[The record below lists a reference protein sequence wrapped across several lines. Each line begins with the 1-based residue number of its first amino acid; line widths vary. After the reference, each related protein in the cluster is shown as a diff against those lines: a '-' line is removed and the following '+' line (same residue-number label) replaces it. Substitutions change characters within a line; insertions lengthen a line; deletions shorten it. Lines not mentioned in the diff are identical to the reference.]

1 MRLPLLAALL
11 ASPLSA
17 GPTDCFD
24 LIATNRDQ
32 AVSARQDF
40 WLHANGRWNQ
50 AHPVPADRAVYNS
63 FAWQD
68 DLIKQDLLAINAE
81 LLAKPDATGDQRR
94 LADFWRSALGFESG
108 PAELPARLRAVLGRL
123 DQATTPQ
130 ALLDAAAELYAEGT
144 GTFLG
149 VFASQDKKDET
160 RVALHLWQT
169 GLSLPERAF
178 YFSEE
183 PATKRVREAFPAHVA
198 RMLGFLGYE
207 AGRARQAGAAVLAF
221 ETKLAEAS
229 LPMVRLRDPDA
240 HYHPMTWAEIDALTP
255 GLRWEAVTRRA
266 GAPAV
271 TRVIVG
277 QPDFLKALARIL
289 AATPA
294 QDVRDYL
301 RFQAISGYA
310 SVLNAATAAAAFE
323 FEGVVMT
330 GAKQPRSLPERALK
344 MQDGALGDLLG
355 KEYVARRFTPAQR
368 ERFHLVCENVR
379 AAFAARI
386 RKLGWMDA
394 ETQAWALRKL
404 AAIKLRVGYPD
415 KFRGYEGVEIRADGL
430 AQNLANVSR
439 WSRARAFARVGGAP
453 EREEWGMRPY
463 TVNAYYSPLNNEIV
477 MPAAILAVPTYGGDS
492 LDDAVLYGFI
502 ACTIGHELTHGFD
515 DSGRRFGPTG
525 RLEQGWSP
533 PTEKGFRERCDRI
546 VAQFDREE
554 PLPGIR
560 VNGKLT
566 LGENIADLGG
576 VEIALDAFRTT
587 EAFRSGRLVAGQ
599 TPLQRFFLA
608 HAFAFAGNIRPET
621 LRNRLLSDT
630 HSPMPQR
637 INVVLRNVDAFHEA
651 FGTKPGD
658 GMWLDPAERVKIW

>member
-1 MRLPLLAALL
+1 MRSPLLALLL
-11 ASPLSA
+11 ASSLPGA
-17 GPTDCFD
+17 D
-24 LIATNRDQ
+24 LIEANRDP

-40 WLHANGRWNQ
+40 WTHANGAWLRRFPL
-50 AHPVPADRAVYNS
+50 APDRAVYNS

-68 DLIKQDLLAINAE
+68 DLIKKDLLVINGE
-81 LLAKPDATGDQRR
+81 LLAKPDATADQRR

-108 PAELPARLRAVLGRL
+108 PAELPAGLRAVLARL
-123 DQATTPQ
+123 DEARTPQ
-130 ALLDAAAELYAEGT
+130 ALLEAAADLYAEGT

-149 VFASQDKKDET
+149 VFAGQDKKDET
-160 RVALHLWQT
+160 KVALQLWQT

-178 YFSEE
+178 YFSDE
-183 PATKRVREAFPAHVA
+183 PATKRVRDAFPAHVA
-198 RMLGFLGYE
+198 RMLGFLGQD
-207 AGRARQAGAAVLAF
+207 AARARQAGAAVLAF
-221 ETKLAEAS
+221 ETRLAEVS
-229 LPMVRLRDPDA
+229 LPMVQLRNPDA
-240 HYHPMTWAEIDALTP
+240 HYHPMSWAEIDALTP

-289 AATPA
+289 AETPPEV
-294 QDVRDYL
+294 VRDYF
-301 RFQAISGYA
+301 RFKAISGYA

-323 FEGVVMT
+323 FEGVVLT
-330 GAKQPRSLPERALK
+330 GAKQQRSLEERALK
-344 MQDGALGDLLG
+344 IQDGALGDLLG

-368 ERFHLVCENVR
+368 ERFRLVCENVR
-379 AAFAARI
+379 TAFAARI
-386 RKLGWMDA
+386 RKLEWMDA

-415 KFRGYEGVEIRADGL
+415 KFRGYEGVEIRPDGL
-430 AQNLANVSR
+430 AQNLLNVSR
-439 WSRARAFARVGGAP
+439 WSRARTFARVGGAP

-477 MPAAILAVPTYGGDS
+477 MPAAILGVPTYDGDA

-525 RLEQGWSP
+525 RLEQGWSA
-533 PTEKGFRERCDRI
+533 PTERAFRERCDRI
-546 VAQFDREE
+546 VAQYDREE
-554 PLPGIR
+554 PLPGLR

-566 LGENIADLGG
+566 LGENIADIGG
-576 VEIALDAFRTT
+576 VAIALDAFRET
-587 EAFRSGRLVAGQ
+587 EAFRSGRLIAGQ

-637 INVVLRNVDAFHEA
+637 INVVLRNIDEFHEA

-658 GMWLDPAERVKIW
+658 PMWLDPAQRVKIW

>member
-1 MRLPLLAALL
+1 MRSPLLALLL
-11 ASPLSA
+11 ASSLPGA
-17 GPTDCFD
+17 D
-24 LIATNRDQ
+24 LIEANRDP

-40 WLHANGRWNQ
+40 WTHANGAWLRRFPL
-50 AHPVPADRAVYNS
+50 APDRAVYNS

-68 DLIKQDLLAINAE
+68 DLIKKDLLVINGE
-81 LLAKPDATGDQRR
+81 LLAKPDATADQRR

-108 PAELPARLRAVLGRL
+108 PAELPAGLRAVLAKL
-123 DQATTPQ
+123 DEARTPQ
-130 ALLDAAAELYAEGT
+130 ALLEAAADLYAEGT

-149 VFASQDKKDET
+149 VFAGQDKKDET
-160 RVALHLWQT
+160 KVALQLWQT

-178 YFSEE
+178 YFSDE
-183 PATKRVREAFPAHVA
+183 PATKRVRDAFPAHVA
-198 RMLGFLGYE
+198 RMLGFLGQD
-207 AGRARQAGAAVLAF
+207 AARARQAGAAVLAF
-221 ETKLAEAS
+221 ETRLAEVS
-229 LPMVRLRDPDA
+229 LPMVQLRNPDA
-240 HYHPMTWAEIDALTP
+240 HYHPMSWAEIDALTP

-289 AATPA
+289 AETPPEV
-294 QDVRDYL
+294 VRDYF
-301 RFQAISGYA
+301 RFKAISGYA

-323 FEGVVMT
+323 FEGVVLT
-330 GAKQPRSLPERALK
+330 GAKQQRSLEERALK
-344 MQDGALGDLLG
+344 IQDGALGDLLG

-368 ERFHLVCENVR
+368 ERFRLVCENVR
-379 AAFAARI
+379 TAFAARI
-386 RKLGWMDA
+386 RKLEWMDA

-415 KFRGYEGVEIRADGL
+415 KFRGYEGVEIRPDGL
-430 AQNLANVSR
+430 AQNLLNVSR
-439 WSRARAFARVGGAP
+439 WSRARTFARVGGAP

-477 MPAAILAVPTYGGDS
+477 MPAAILGVPTYDGDA

-525 RLEQGWSP
+525 RLEQGWSA
-533 PTEKGFRERCDRI
+533 PTERAFRERCDRI
-546 VAQFDREE
+546 VAQYDREE
-554 PLPGIR
+554 PLPGLR

-566 LGENIADLGG
+566 LGENIADIGG
-576 VEIALDAFRTT
+576 VAIALDAFRET
-587 EAFRSGRLVAGQ
+587 EAFRSGRLIAGQ

-637 INVVLRNVDAFHEA
+637 INVVLRNIDEFHEA

-658 GMWLDPAERVKIW
+658 PMWLDPAQRVKIW

>member
-1 MRLPLLAALL
+1 MRSPLLALLL
-11 ASPLSA
+11 ASSLPGA
-17 GPTDCFD
+17 D
-24 LIATNRDQ
+24 LIEANRDP

-40 WLHANGRWNQ
+40 WTHANGAWLRRFPL
-50 AHPVPADRAVYNS
+50 APDRAVYNS

-68 DLIKQDLLAINAE
+68 DLIKKDLLVINGE
-81 LLAKPDATGDQRR
+81 LLAKPDATADQRR

-108 PAELPARLRAVLGRL
+108 PAELPAGLRAVLAKL
-123 DQATTPQ
+123 DEARTPQ
-130 ALLDAAAELYAEGT
+130 ALLEAAADLYAEGT

-149 VFASQDKKDET
+149 VFAGQDKKDET
-160 RVALHLWQT
+160 KVALQLWQT

-178 YFSEE
+178 YFSDE
-183 PATKRVREAFPAHVA
+183 PATKRVRDAFPAHVA
-198 RMLGFLGYE
+198 RMLGFLGQD
-207 AGRARQAGAAVLAF
+207 AARARQAGAAVLAF
-221 ETKLAEAS
+221 ETRLAEVS
-229 LPMVRLRDPDA
+229 LPMVQLRNPDA
-240 HYHPMTWAEIDALTP
+240 HYHPMSWAEIDALTP

-289 AATPA
+289 AETPA
-294 QDVRDYL
+294 EVVRDYF
-301 RFQAISGYA
+301 RFKAISGYA

-323 FEGVVMT
+323 FEGVVLT
-330 GAKQPRSLPERALK
+330 GAKQQRSLEERALK
-344 MQDGALGDLLG
+344 IQDGALGDLLG

-368 ERFHLVCENVR
+368 ERFRLVCENVR
-379 AAFAARI
+379 TAFAARI
-386 RKLGWMDA
+386 RKLEWMDA

-415 KFRGYEGVEIRADGL
+415 KFRGYEGVEIRPDGL
-430 AQNLANVSR
+430 AQNLLNVSR
-439 WSRARAFARVGGAP
+439 WSRARTFARVGGAP

-477 MPAAILAVPTYGGDS
+477 MPAAILGVPTYDGDA

-525 RLEQGWSP
+525 RLEQGWSA
-533 PTEKGFRERCDRI
+533 PTERAFRERCDRI
-546 VAQFDREE
+546 VAQYDREE
-554 PLPGIR
+554 PLPGLR

-566 LGENIADLGG
+566 LGENIADIGG
-576 VEIALDAFRTT
+576 VAIALDAFRET
-587 EAFRSGRLVAGQ
+587 EAFRSGRLIAGQ

-637 INVVLRNVDAFHEA
+637 INVVLRNIDEFHEA

-658 GMWLDPAERVKIW
+658 PMWLDPAQRVKIW

>member
-1 MRLPLLAALL
+1 MRSPLLALLL
-11 ASPLSA
+11 ASSLPGA
-17 GPTDCFD
+17 D
-24 LIATNRDQ
+24 LIEANRDP

-40 WLHANGRWNQ
+40 WTHANGAWLRRFPL
-50 AHPVPADRAVYNS
+50 APDRAVYNS

-68 DLIKQDLLAINAE
+68 DLIKKDLLVINGE
-81 LLAKPDATGDQRR
+81 LLAKPDATADQRR

-108 PAELPARLRAVLGRL
+108 PAELPVGLRAVLARL
-123 DQATTPQ
+123 DEARTPQ
-130 ALLDAAAELYAEGT
+130 ALLEAAADLYAEGT

-149 VFASQDKKDET
+149 VFAGQDKKDET
-160 RVALHLWQT
+160 KVALQLWQT

-178 YFSEE
+178 YFSDE
-183 PATKRVREAFPAHVA
+183 PATKRVRDAFPAHVA
-198 RMLGFLGYE
+198 RMLGFLGQD
-207 AGRARQAGAAVLAF
+207 AARARQAGAAVLAF
-221 ETKLAEAS
+221 ETRLAEVS
-229 LPMVRLRDPDA
+229 LPMVQLRNPDA
-240 HYHPMTWAEIDALTP
+240 HYHPMSWAEIDALTP

-289 AATPA
+289 AETPPEV
-294 QDVRDYL
+294 VRDYF
-301 RFQAISGYA
+301 RFKAISGYA

-323 FEGVVMT
+323 FEGVVLT
-330 GAKQPRSLPERALK
+330 GAKQQRSLEERALK
-344 MQDGALGDLLG
+344 IQDGALGDLLG

-368 ERFHLVCENVR
+368 ERFRLVCENVR
-379 AAFAARI
+379 TAFAARI
-386 RKLGWMDA
+386 RKLEWMDA

-415 KFRGYEGVEIRADGL
+415 KFRGYEGVEIRPDGL
-430 AQNLANVSR
+430 AQNLLNVSR
-439 WSRARAFARVGGAP
+439 WSRARTFARVGGAP

-477 MPAAILAVPTYGGDS
+477 MPAAILGVPTYDGDA

-525 RLEQGWSP
+525 RLEQGWSA
-533 PTEKGFRERCDRI
+533 PTERAFRERCDRI
-546 VAQFDREE
+546 VAQYDREE
-554 PLPGIR
+554 PLPGLR

-566 LGENIADLGG
+566 LGENIADIGG
-576 VEIALDAFRTT
+576 VAIALDAFRET
-587 EAFRSGRLVAGQ
+587 EAFRSGRLIAGQ

-637 INVVLRNVDAFHEA
+637 INVVLRNIDEFHEA

-658 GMWLDPAERVKIW
+658 PMWLDPAQRVKIW

>member
-1 MRLPLLAALL
+1 MLRTPCLALFLAA
-11 ASPLSA
+11 PLFSA
-17 GPTDCFD
+17 D
-24 LIATNRDQ
+24 LIETNRNR
-32 AVSARQDF
+32 AVAPTADF
-40 WLHANGRWNQ
+40 WLHANGEWNL

-68 DLIKQDLLAINAE
+68 DLVKKDLLAINAE
-81 LLAKPDATGDQRR
+81 ILAQRAPSLDQQR
-94 LADFWRSALGFESG
+94 LGDFWRSALSFEKG
-108 PAELPARLRAVLGRL
+108 TGELPVGVRGVLARL
-123 DQATTPQ
+123 DQAQTPQ
-130 ALLDAAAELYAEGT
+130 ALLEAAADLYAEGT
-144 GTFLG
+144 GTYLG

-160 RVALHLWQT
+160 KVALYLWQA

-178 YFSEE
+178 YFSDE
-183 PATKRVREAFPAHVA
+183 PATKKVREAFPAHVA
-198 RMLGFLGYE
+198 KMLQYLGYTE
-207 AGRARQAGAAVLAF
+207 SRAQLAGRAVLAF
-221 ETKLAEAS
+221 ETKLAEVS
-229 LPMVRLRDPDA
+229 LPMVKLRNPDA
-240 HYHPMTWAEIDALTP
+240 HYHPMNWAEVDALTP
-255 GLRWEAVTRRA
+255 GLHWEAVTRRA

-277 QPDFLKALARIL
+277 QPDFLTALARIL
-289 AATPA
+289 ATTPA
-294 QDVRDYL
+294 SEVQDYL
-301 RFQAISGYA
+301 RFQVIAGYA
-310 SVLNAATAAAAFE
+310 SVLSGSMAKAAFE
-323 FEGVVMT
+323 FDGVVLT
-330 GAKQPRSLPERALK
+330 GAKQQRSLEERALK
-344 MQDGALGDLLG
+344 LQDGALGDLLG
-355 KEYVARRFTPAQR
+355 REYVGRRFSPAQR
-368 ERFHLVCENVR
+368 ERFRLVCENVR
-379 AAFAARI
+379 TAFAARI
-386 RKLGWMDA
+386 RKLEWMDA

-430 AQNLANVSR
+430 AQNLVNVSK
-439 WSRARAFARVGGAP
+439 WSRARTFARVGGAP

-463 TVNAYYSPLNNEIV
+463 TVNAYYSPMNNEIV
-477 MPAAILAVPTYGGDS
+477 MPAAILAVPTYDGEL

-533 PTEKGFRERCDRI
+533 PTEQAFRERCDRV
-546 VAQFDREE
+546 VAQYDKEE

-560 VNGKLT
+560 VNGRLT
-566 LGENIADLGG
+566 LGENIADIGG

-587 EAFRSGRLVAGQ
+587 EAFRSGRLIAGQ

-608 HAFAFAGNIRPET
+608 HAFAFAGNIRDET

-637 INVVLRNVDAFHEA
+637 INVVLRNIDSFHET

-658 GMWLDPAERVKIW
+658 AMWMAPAERVKIW

>member
-1 MRLPLLAALL
+1 MRSPLLALLL
-11 ASPLSA
+11 ASSLPGA
-17 GPTDCFD
+17 D
-24 LIATNRDQ
+24 LIEANRDP

-40 WLHANGRWNQ
+40 WTHANGAWLRRFPL
-50 AHPVPADRAVYNS
+50 APDRAVYNS

-68 DLIKQDLLAINAE
+68 DLIKKDLLVINGE
-81 LLAKPDATGDQRR
+81 LLAKPDATADQRR

-108 PAELPARLRAVLGRL
+108 PAELPAGLRAVLARL
-123 DQATTPQ
+123 DEARTPQ
-130 ALLDAAAELYAEGT
+130 ALLEAAADLYAEGT

-149 VFASQDKKDET
+149 VFAGQDKKDET
-160 RVALHLWQT
+160 KVALQLWQT

-178 YFSEE
+178 YFSDE
-183 PATKRVREAFPAHVA
+183 PATKRVRDAFPAHVA
-198 RMLGFLGYE
+198 RMLGFLGQD
-207 AGRARQAGAAVLAF
+207 AARARQAGAAVLAF
-221 ETKLAEAS
+221 ETRLAEVS
-229 LPMVRLRDPDA
+229 LPMVQLRNPDA
-240 HYHPMTWAEIDALTP
+240 PYHPMSWAEIDALTP

-289 AATPA
+289 AETPPEV
-294 QDVRDYL
+294 VRDYF
-301 RFQAISGYA
+301 RFKAISGYA

-323 FEGVVMT
+323 FEGVVLT
-330 GAKQPRSLPERALK
+330 GAKQQRSLEERALK
-344 MQDGALGDLLG
+344 IQDGALGDLLG

-368 ERFHLVCENVR
+368 ERFRLVCENVR
-379 AAFAARI
+379 TAFAARI
-386 RKLGWMDA
+386 RKLEWMDA

-415 KFRGYEGVEIRADGL
+415 KFRGYEGVEIRPDGL
-430 AQNLANVSR
+430 AQNLLNVSR
-439 WSRARAFARVGGAP
+439 WSRARTFARVGGAP

-477 MPAAILAVPTYGGDS
+477 MPAAILGVPTYDGDA

-525 RLEQGWSP
+525 RLEQGWSA
-533 PTEKGFRERCDRI
+533 PTERAFRERCDRI
-546 VAQFDREE
+546 VAQYDREE
-554 PLPGIR
+554 PLPGLR

-566 LGENIADLGG
+566 LGENIADIGG
-576 VEIALDAFRTT
+576 VAIALDAFRET
-587 EAFRSGRLVAGQ
+587 EAFRSGRLIAGQ

-637 INVVLRNVDAFHEA
+637 INVVLRNIDEFHEA

-658 GMWLDPAERVKIW
+658 PMWLDPAQRVKIW

>member
-1 MRLPLLAALL
+1 MLRTPCLALMLATAL
-11 ASPLSA
+11 AQA
-17 GPTDCFD
+17 D
-24 LIATNRDQ
+24 LVESNRDTSI
-32 AVSARQDF
+32 APTKDF

-50 AHPVPADRAVYNS
+50 ANPIPADRSVYNS

-68 DLIKQDLLAINAE
+68 DLIKKDLLAINAD
-81 LLAKPDATGDQRR
+81 LLVKKDANGDQRR
-94 LADFWRSALGFESG
+94 LADFWRSALGFEHG
-108 PAELPARLRAVLGRL
+108 PTELPAGLRGVLAKL
-123 DQATTPQ
+123 DEAKTPQ
-130 ALLDAAAELYAEGT
+130 ALLDASAALYAEGT
-144 GTFLG
+144 GSFLG

-160 RVALHLWQT
+160 KVALYLWQA

-178 YFSEE
+178 YFSDE
-183 PATKRVREAFPAHVA
+183 PATKRVRDAFPAHVA
-198 RMLGFLGYE
+198 KMLGFLGYD
-207 AGRARQAGAAVLAF
+207 AARAQQAGANVLAF
-221 ETKLAEAS
+221 EVKLAEVS
-229 LPMVRLRDPDA
+229 LPMVKLRNPDA
-240 HYHPMTWAEIDALTP
+240 HYHPMPWAEVDALTP
-255 GLRWEAVTRRA
+255 GLRWEAATRRA

-289 AATPA
+289 AETPA
-294 QDVRDYL
+294 EDIRDYL

-310 SVLNAATAAAAFE
+310 SILNATTAKAAFE
-323 FEGVVMT
+323 FEGVVLT
-330 GAKQPRSLPERALK
+330 GAKQQRSLEERALK
-344 MQDGALGDLLG
+344 MQDGALGDLMG
-355 KEYVARRFTPAQR
+355 KEYVARRFSPAQR
-368 ERFHLVCENVR
+368 ERFRLVCENVR
-379 AAFAARI
+379 TAFAARI
-386 RKLGWMDA
+386 RKLEWMDA
-394 ETQAWALRKL
+394 DTQAWALRKL

-430 AQNLANVSR
+430 AQNLVNVSK
-439 WSRARAFARVGGAP
+439 WSRARTFARVGGSP

-477 MPAAILAVPTYGGDS
+477 MPAAILAVPTYDGEL

-533 PTEKGFRERCDRI
+533 PTEKAFRDRCDLI
-546 VAQFDREE
+546 VAQYDKEE

-566 LGENIADLGG
+566 LGENIADIGG

-587 EAFRSGRLVAGQ
+587 EAYRSGRLIAGQ

-608 HAFAFAGNIRPET
+608 HAFAFAGNIRAET

-637 INVVLRNVDAFHEA
+637 INVVLRNVDTFHEV

-658 GMWLDPAERVKIW
+658 GMWLDPKDRVKIW

>member
-1 MRLPLLAALL
+1 MRSPLLALLL
-11 ASPLSA
+11 ASSLPGA
-17 GPTDCFD
+17 D
-24 LIATNRDQ
+24 LIEANRDP

-40 WLHANGRWNQ
+40 WTHANGAWLRRFPL
-50 AHPVPADRAVYNS
+50 APDRAVYNS

-68 DLIKQDLLAINAE
+68 DLIKKDLLAINAD
-81 LLAKPDATGDQRR
+81 LLAKPDADGDQRR
-94 LADFWRSALGFESG
+94 LADFWRSALGFEAG
-108 PAELPARLRAVLGRL
+108 PAELPAGLRGVLAKL
-123 DQATTPQ
+123 DEARTPQ
-130 ALLDAAAELYAEGT
+130 ALLEASADLYAEGT
-144 GTFLG
+144 GTILG
-149 VFASQDKKDET
+149 VFAGQDKKDET
-160 RVALHLWQT
+160 KVALHLWQT

-178 YFSEE
+178 YFSDE
-183 PATKRVREAFPAHVA
+183 PATKRVRDAFPAHVA
-198 RMLGFLGYE
+198 KMLGFLGYE
-207 AGRARQAGAAVLAF
+207 AERARRAGAAVLAF
-221 ETKLAEAS
+221 ETKLAEVS
-229 LPMVRLRDPDA
+229 LPLVQLRNPDA
-240 HYHPMTWAEIDALTP
+240 HYHPMSWAEIDALTP

-289 AATPA
+289 AETPA
-294 QDVRDYL
+294 EDVRDYF
-301 RFQAISGYA
+301 RFQAISGHA

-323 FEGVVMT
+323 FEGVVLT
-330 GAKQPRSLPERALK
+330 GAKQQRSLPERALR

-368 ERFHLVCENVR
+368 ERFRLVCENVR
-379 AAFAARI
+379 TAFAARL
-386 RKLGWMDA
+386 RKLEWMDA

-404 AAIKLRVGYPD
+404 TAIKLRVGYPD
-415 KFRGYEGVEIRADGL
+415 KFRGYEGVEIRADRL
-430 AQNLANVSR
+430 AQNLVNVSQ
-439 WSRARAFARVGGAP
+439 WSRARTFARVGGAP

-463 TVNAYYSPLNNEIV
+463 TVNAYYSPMNNEIV
-477 MPAAILAVPTYGGDS
+477 MPAAILGVPTYDGEA

-533 PTEKGFRERCDRI
+533 PTEKAFRERCDRI
-546 VAQFDREE
+546 VAQYDREE

-566 LGENIADLGG
+566 LGENIADIGG
-576 VEIALDAFRTT
+576 VAIALDAFRET
-587 EAFRSGRLVAGQ
+587 EAFRSGRLIAGQ

-637 INVVLRNVDAFHEA
+637 INVVLRNIDAFHEA

-658 GMWLDPAERVKIW
+658 GMWLAPAERVKIW

>member
-1 MRLPLLAALL
+1 MRSPLLALLL
-11 ASPLSA
+11 ASSLPGA
-17 GPTDCFD
+17 D
-24 LIATNRDQ
+24 LIEANRDP

-40 WLHANGRWNQ
+40 WTHANGAWLRRFPL
-50 AHPVPADRAVYNS
+50 APDRAVYNS

-68 DLIKQDLLAINAE
+68 DLIKKDLLVINGE
-81 LLAKPDATGDQRR
+81 LLAKPDATADQRR

-108 PAELPARLRAVLGRL
+108 PAELPAGLRAVLARL
-123 DQATTPQ
+123 DEARTPQ
-130 ALLDAAAELYAEGT
+130 ALLEAAADLYAEGT

-149 VFASQDKKDET
+149 VFAGQDKKDET
-160 RVALHLWQT
+160 KVALQLWQT

-178 YFSEE
+178 YFSDE
-183 PATKRVREAFPAHVA
+183 PATKRVRDAFPAHVA
-198 RMLGFLGYE
+198 RMLGFLGQD
-207 AGRARQAGAAVLAF
+207 AARARQAGAAVLAF
-221 ETKLAEAS
+221 ETRLAEVS
-229 LPMVRLRDPDA
+229 LPMVQLRNPDA
-240 HYHPMTWAEIDALTP
+240 HYHPMSWAEIDALTP

-277 QPDFLKALARIL
+277 QPDFLQALARIL
-289 AATPA
+289 AETPPEV
-294 QDVRDYL
+294 VRDYF
-301 RFQAISGYA
+301 RFKAISGYA

-323 FEGVVMT
+323 FEGVVLT
-330 GAKQPRSLPERALK
+330 GAKQQRSLEERALK
-344 MQDGALGDLLG
+344 IQDGALGDLLG

-368 ERFHLVCENVR
+368 ERFRLVCENVR
-379 AAFAARI
+379 TAFAARI
-386 RKLGWMDA
+386 RKLEWMDA

-415 KFRGYEGVEIRADGL
+415 KFRGYEGVEIRPDGL
-430 AQNLANVSR
+430 AQNLLNVSR
-439 WSRARAFARVGGAP
+439 WSRARTFARVGGAP

-477 MPAAILAVPTYGGDS
+477 MPAAILGVPTYDGDA

-525 RLEQGWSP
+525 RLEQGWSA
-533 PTEKGFRERCDRI
+533 PTERAFRERCDRI
-546 VAQFDREE
+546 VAQYDREE
-554 PLPGIR
+554 PLPGLR

-566 LGENIADLGG
+566 LGENIADIGG
-576 VEIALDAFRTT
+576 VAIALDAFRET
-587 EAFRSGRLVAGQ
+587 EAFRSGRLIAGQ

-637 INVVLRNVDAFHEA
+637 INVVLRNIDEFHEA

-658 GMWLDPAERVKIW
+658 PMWLDPAQRVKIW

>member
-1 MRLPLLAALL
+1 MRSPLLALLL
-11 ASPLSA
+11 ASSLPGA
-17 GPTDCFD
+17 D
-24 LIATNRDQ
+24 LIEANRDP

-40 WLHANGRWNQ
+40 WTHANGAWLRRFPL
-50 AHPVPADRAVYNS
+50 APDRAVYNS

-68 DLIKQDLLAINAE
+68 DLIKKELLAINAE
-81 LLAKPDATGDQRR
+81 LLAKPDADGDQRR
-94 LADFWRSALGFESG
+94 LADFWRSALGFEAG
-108 PAELPARLRAVLGRL
+108 PAELPAGLRGVLAKL
-123 DQATTPQ
+123 DEARTPQ
-130 ALLDAAAELYAEGT
+130 ALLEASADLYAEGT
-144 GTFLG
+144 GTILG
-149 VFASQDKKDET
+149 VFAGQDKKDET
-160 RVALHLWQT
+160 KVALHLWQT

-178 YFSEE
+178 YFSDE
-183 PATKRVREAFPAHVA
+183 PATKRVRDAFPAHVA
-198 RMLGFLGYE
+198 KMLGFLGYE
-207 AGRARQAGAAVLAF
+207 AERARRAGAAVLAF
-221 ETKLAEAS
+221 ETKLAEVS
-229 LPMVRLRDPDA
+229 LPLVQLRNPDA
-240 HYHPMTWAEIDALTP
+240 HYHPMSWAEIDALTP

-289 AATPA
+289 AETPA
-294 QDVRDYL
+294 EDVRDYF
-301 RFQAISGYA
+301 RFQAISGHA

-323 FEGVVMT
+323 FEGVVLT
-330 GAKQPRSLPERALK
+330 GAKQQRSLPERALR

-368 ERFHLVCENVR
+368 ERFRLVCENVR
-379 AAFAARI
+379 TAFAARL
-386 RKLGWMDA
+386 RKLEWMDA

-415 KFRGYEGVEIRADGL
+415 KFRGYEGVEIRADRL
-430 AQNLANVSR
+430 AQNLVNVSQ
-439 WSRARAFARVGGAP
+439 WSRARTFARVGGAP

-463 TVNAYYSPLNNEIV
+463 TVNAYYSPMNNEIV
-477 MPAAILAVPTYGGDS
+477 MPAAILGVPTYDGEA

-533 PTEKGFRERCDRI
+533 PTEKAFRERCDRI
-546 VAQFDREE
+546 VAQYDREE

-566 LGENIADLGG
+566 LGENIADIGG
-576 VEIALDAFRTT
+576 VAIALDAFRET
-587 EAFRSGRLVAGQ
+587 EAFRSGRLIAGQ

-637 INVVLRNVDAFHEA
+637 INVVLRNIDAFHEA

-658 GMWLDPAERVKIW
+658 GMWLAPAERVKIW

>member
-1 MRLPLLAALL
+1 MLRTPCLALLLATVCLRA
-11 ASPLSA
+11 
-17 GPTDCFD
+17 D
-24 LIATNRDQ
+24 LVESNRDA
-32 AVSARQDF
+32 AVAPTSDF

-50 AHPVPADRAVYNS
+50 AHPIPADRAVYNS

-68 DLIKQDLLAINAE
+68 DLIKKDLLAINAD
-81 LLAKPDATGDQRR
+81 LVSKPAAGGDQRR

-108 PAELPARLRAVLGRL
+108 KAELPAGLRAVLARL
-123 DQATTPQ
+123 DQAETPQ
-130 ALLDAAAELYAEGT
+130 ALLEAAADLYAEGT

-160 RVALHLWQT
+160 KVALHLWQA
-169 GLSLPERAF
+169 GLSLPERSF

-183 PATKRVREAFPAHVA
+183 PATKRVRDAFPAHVA
-198 RMLGFLGYE
+198 RMVGFLGYD
-207 AGRARQAGAAVLAF
+207 ADRARRAGAAVLAF
-221 ETKLAEAS
+221 ETRLADVA
-229 LPMVRLRDPDA
+229 LPMVKLRNPDA
-240 HYHPMTWAEIDALTP
+240 HYHPMTWPEVDALTP
-255 GLRWEAVTRRA
+255 GLRWEAATRRA

-289 AATPA
+289 AETPA
-294 QDVRDYL
+294 ADVRDYL

-310 SVLNAATAAAAFE
+310 SVLNGETARAAFE
-323 FEGVVMT
+323 FEGVVLT
-330 GAKQPRSLPERALK
+330 GAKQQRSLEERALK
-344 MQDGALGDLLG
+344 FQDGALGDLLG

-368 ERFHLVCENVR
+368 ERFRLVCENVR
-379 AAFAARI
+379 AAFAARL
-386 RKLGWMDA
+386 RRLDWMDA

-415 KFRGYEGVEIRADGL
+415 KFRGYEGVEIRADDL
-430 AQNLANVSR
+430 AGNLSRVSK
-439 WSRARAFARVGGAP
+439 WSRARTFARVGGAP

-477 MPAAILAVPTYGGDS
+477 MPAAILAVPTYDGDR

-525 RLEQGWSP
+525 RLEQGWSA
-533 PTEKGFRERCDRI
+533 PTEKAFRDRCDRI
-546 VAQFDREE
+546 VAQYDREE

-587 EAFRSGRLVAGQ
+587 EAYRSGRLIAGQ

-608 HAFAFAGNIRPET
+608 HAFAFAGNVRPVT

-637 INVVLRNVDAFHEA
+637 INVVLRNVDSFHEA

-658 GMWLDPAERVKIW
+658 GMWLEPKERVKIW

>member
-1 MRLPLLAALL
+1 MLRTPCLALMLATAL
-11 ASPLSA
+11 AQA
-17 GPTDCFD
+17 D
-24 LIATNRDQ
+24 LVESNRDTSI
-32 AVSARQDF
+32 APTKDF

-50 AHPVPADRAVYNS
+50 ANPIPADRSVYNS

-68 DLIKQDLLAINAE
+68 DLIKKDLLAINAD
-81 LLAKPDATGDQRR
+81 LLVKKDANGDQRR
-94 LADFWRSALGFESG
+94 LADFWRSALGFEHG
-108 PAELPARLRAVLGRL
+108 PTELPAGLRGVLAKL
-123 DQATTPQ
+123 DEAKTPQ
-130 ALLDAAAELYAEGT
+130 ALLDASAALYAEGT
-144 GTFLG
+144 GSFLG

-160 RVALHLWQT
+160 KVALYLWQA

-178 YFSEE
+178 YFSDE
-183 PATKRVREAFPAHVA
+183 PATKRVRDAFPAHVA
-198 RMLGFLGYE
+198 KMLGFLGYD
-207 AGRARQAGAAVLAF
+207 AARAQQAGANVLAF
-221 ETKLAEAS
+221 EVKLAEVS
-229 LPMVRLRDPDA
+229 LPMVKLRNPDA
-240 HYHPMTWAEIDALTP
+240 HYHPMPWAEVDALTP
-255 GLRWEAVTRRA
+255 GLRWEAATRRA

-289 AATPA
+289 AETPA
-294 QDVRDYL
+294 EDIRDYL

-310 SVLNAATAAAAFE
+310 SILNATTAKAACE
-323 FEGVVMT
+323 FEGVVLT
-330 GAKQPRSLPERALK
+330 GAKQQRSLEERALK
-344 MQDGALGDLLG
+344 MQDGALGDLMG
-355 KEYVARRFTPAQR
+355 KEYVARRFSPAQR
-368 ERFHLVCENVR
+368 ERFRLVCENVR
-379 AAFAARI
+379 TAFAARI
-386 RKLGWMDA
+386 RKLEWMDA
-394 ETQAWALRKL
+394 DTQAWALRKL

-430 AQNLANVSR
+430 AQNLVNVSK
-439 WSRARAFARVGGAP
+439 WSRARTFARVGGSP

-477 MPAAILAVPTYGGDS
+477 MPAAILAVPTYDGEL

-533 PTEKGFRERCDRI
+533 PTENAFRDRCDLI
-546 VAQFDREE
+546 VAQYDKEE

-566 LGENIADLGG
+566 LGENIADIGG

-587 EAFRSGRLVAGQ
+587 EAYRSGRLIAGQ

-608 HAFAFAGNIRPET
+608 HAFAFAGNIRAET

-637 INVVLRNVDAFHEA
+637 INVVLRNVDTFHEV

-658 GMWLDPAERVKIW
+658 GMWLDPKDRVKIW

>member
-1 MRLPLLAALL
+1 MRLPLLALLL
-11 ASPLSA
+11 ATSLPGA
-17 GPTDCFD
+17 D
-24 LIATNRDQ
+24 LIEANRDP

-40 WLHANGRWNQ
+40 WTHANGTWLRRFPL
-50 AHPVPADRAVYNS
+50 APDRAVYNS

-68 DLIKQDLLAINAE
+68 DLIKKDLLAINAD
-81 LLAKPDATGDQRR
+81 LLAKPDAAGDQRR
-94 LADFWRSALGFESG
+94 LADFWRSALGFEAG
-108 PAELPARLRAVLGRL
+108 PAELPAGLRAVLAKL
-123 DQATTPQ
+123 DEAKTPQ
-130 ALLDAAAELYAEGT
+130 ALLEASAELYAEGA

-149 VFASQDKKDET
+149 VFAGQDKKDET
-160 RVALHLWQT
+160 KVALQLWQT

-178 YFSEE
+178 YFSDE

-198 RMLGFLGYE
+198 RMLGFLGHDAE
-207 AGRARQAGAAVLAF
+207 RARRAGAAVLAF

-229 LPMVRLRDPDA
+229 LPMVQLRNPDA
-240 HYHPMTWAEIDALTP
+240 HYHPMSWAEVDALTP

-277 QPDFLKALARIL
+277 QPDFLQAVARIL

-294 QDVRDYL
+294 EEVRDYF
-301 RFQAISGYA
+301 RFRAISGYA

-323 FEGVVMT
+323 FEGVVLT
-330 GAKQPRSLPERALK
+330 GAKQQRSLEERALK
-344 MQDGALGDLLG
+344 IQDGALGDLLG

-368 ERFHLVCENVR
+368 ERFRLVCENVR
-379 AAFAARI
+379 TAFAARI
-386 RKLGWMDA
+386 RRSEWMDA
-394 ETQAWALRKL
+394 DTQAWALRKL

-415 KFRGYEGVEIRADGL
+415 KWRGYEGVEIRPDGL
-430 AQNLANVSR
+430 AQNLVNVSR
-439 WSRARAFARVGGAP
+439 WSRARTFARVGGAP

-463 TVNAYYSPLNNEIV
+463 TVNAYYSPMNNEIV
-477 MPAAILAVPTYGGDS
+477 MPAAILGVPTYDGDA

-525 RLEQGWSP
+525 RLEQGWSA
-533 PTEKGFRERCDRI
+533 PTERAFRERCDRL
-546 VAQFDREE
+546 VAQYGREE

-560 VNGKLT
+560 VDGKLT
-566 LGENIADLGG
+566 LGENIADIGG

-587 EAFRSGRLVAGQ
+587 EAYRSGRPIAGQ
-599 TPLQRFFLA
+599 TPVQRFFLA

-637 INVVLRNVDAFHEA
+637 INVVLRNIDAFHEA

-658 GMWLDPAERVKIW
+658 GMWLAPAERVKIW

>member
-1 MRLPLLAALL
+1 MRLPLLALLL
-11 ASPLSA
+11 ASSLPGA
-17 GPTDCFD
+17 D
-24 LIATNRDQ
+24 LIEANRDP

-40 WLHANGRWNQ
+40 WTHANGAWLRRFPL
-50 AHPVPADRAVYNS
+50 APDRAVYNS

-68 DLIKQDLLAINAE
+68 DLIKKDLLAINAD
-81 LLAKPDATGDQRR
+81 LLAKPDADGDQRR
-94 LADFWRSALGFESG
+94 LADFWRSALGFEAG
-108 PAELPARLRAVLGRL
+108 PAELPAGLRGVLAKL
-123 DQATTPQ
+123 DEARTPQ
-130 ALLDAAAELYAEGT
+130 ALLEASADLYAEGT
-144 GTFLG
+144 GTILG
-149 VFASQDKKDET
+149 VFAGQDKKDET
-160 RVALHLWQT
+160 KVALHLWQT

-178 YFSEE
+178 YFSDE
-183 PATKRVREAFPAHVA
+183 PATKRVRDAFPAHVA
-198 RMLGFLGYE
+198 KMLGFLGYE
-207 AGRARQAGAAVLAF
+207 AERARRAGAAVLAF
-221 ETKLAEAS
+221 ETKLAEVS
-229 LPMVRLRDPDA
+229 LPLVQLRNPDA
-240 HYHPMTWAEIDALTP
+240 HYHPMSWAEIDALTP

-289 AATPA
+289 AETPA
-294 QDVRDYL
+294 EDVRDYF
-301 RFQAISGYA
+301 RFQAISGHA

-323 FEGVVMT
+323 FEGVVLT
-330 GAKQPRSLPERALK
+330 GAKQQRSLPERALR

-368 ERFHLVCENVR
+368 ERFRLVCENVR
-379 AAFAARI
+379 TAFAARL
-386 RKLGWMDA
+386 RKLEWMDA

-415 KFRGYEGVEIRADGL
+415 KFRGYEGVEIRADRL
-430 AQNLANVSR
+430 AQNLVNVSQ
-439 WSRARAFARVGGAP
+439 WSRARTFARVGGAP

-463 TVNAYYSPLNNEIV
+463 TVNAYYSPMNNEIV
-477 MPAAILAVPTYGGDS
+477 MPAAILGVPTYDGEA

-533 PTEKGFRERCDRI
+533 PTEKAFRERCDRI
-546 VAQFDREE
+546 VAQYDREE

-566 LGENIADLGG
+566 LGENIADIGG
-576 VEIALDAFRTT
+576 VAIALDAFRET
-587 EAFRSGRLVAGQ
+587 EAFRSGRLIAGQ

-637 INVVLRNVDAFHEA
+637 INVVLRNIDAFHEA

-658 GMWLDPAERVKIW
+658 GMWLAPAERVKIW

>member
-1 MRLPLLAALL
+1 MLATAL
-11 ASPLSA
+11 AQA
-17 GPTDCFD
+17 D
-24 LIATNRDQ
+24 LVESNRDTSI
-32 AVSARQDF
+32 APTKDF

-50 AHPVPADRAVYNS
+50 ANPIPADRSVYNS

-68 DLIKQDLLAINAE
+68 DLIKKDLLAINAD
-81 LLAKPDATGDQRR
+81 LLVKKDANGDQRR
-94 LADFWRSALGFESG
+94 LADFWRSALGFEHG
-108 PAELPARLRAVLGRL
+108 PTELPAGLRGVLAKL
-123 DQATTPQ
+123 DEAKTPQ
-130 ALLDAAAELYAEGT
+130 ALLDASAALYAEGT
-144 GTFLG
+144 GSFLG

-160 RVALHLWQT
+160 KVALYLWQA

-178 YFSEE
+178 YFSDE
-183 PATKRVREAFPAHVA
+183 PATKRVRDAFPAHVA
-198 RMLGFLGYE
+198 KMLGFLGYD
-207 AGRARQAGAAVLAF
+207 AARAQQAGANVLAF
-221 ETKLAEAS
+221 EVKLAEVS
-229 LPMVRLRDPDA
+229 LPMVKLRNPDA
-240 HYHPMTWAEIDALTP
+240 HYHPMPWAEVDALTP
-255 GLRWEAVTRRA
+255 GLRWEAATRRA

-289 AATPA
+289 AETPA
-294 QDVRDYL
+294 EDIRDYL

-310 SVLNAATAAAAFE
+310 SILNATTAKAAFE
-323 FEGVVMT
+323 FEGVVLT
-330 GAKQPRSLPERALK
+330 GAKQQRSLEERALK
-344 MQDGALGDLLG
+344 MQDGALGDLMG
-355 KEYVARRFTPAQR
+355 KEYVARRFSPAQR
-368 ERFHLVCENVR
+368 ERFRLVCENVR
-379 AAFAARI
+379 TAFAARI
-386 RKLGWMDA
+386 RKLEWMDA
-394 ETQAWALRKL
+394 DTQAWALRKL

-430 AQNLANVSR
+430 AQNLVNVSK
-439 WSRARAFARVGGAP
+439 WSRARTFARVGGSP

-477 MPAAILAVPTYGGDS
+477 MPAAILAVPTYDGEL

-533 PTEKGFRERCDRI
+533 PTENAFRDRCDLI
-546 VAQFDREE
+546 VAQYDKEE

-566 LGENIADLGG
+566 LGENIADIGG

-587 EAFRSGRLVAGQ
+587 EAYRSGRLIAGQ

-608 HAFAFAGNIRPET
+608 HAFAFAGNIRAET

-637 INVVLRNVDAFHEA
+637 INVVLRNVDTFHEV

-658 GMWLDPAERVKIW
+658 GMWLDPKDRVKIW

>member
-1 MRLPLLAALL
+1 MRSPLLALLL
-11 ASPLSA
+11 ASSLPGA
-17 GPTDCFD
+17 D
-24 LIATNRDQ
+24 LIEANRDP

-40 WLHANGRWNQ
+40 WTHANGAWLRRFPL
-50 AHPVPADRAVYNS
+50 APDRAVYNS

-68 DLIKQDLLAINAE
+68 DLIKKDLLAINAD
-81 LLAKPDATGDQRR
+81 LLAKPDADGDQRR
-94 LADFWRSALGFESG
+94 LADFWRSALGFEAG
-108 PAELPARLRAVLGRL
+108 PAELPAGLRGVLAKL
-123 DQATTPQ
+123 DEARTPQ
-130 ALLDAAAELYAEGT
+130 ALLEASADLYAEGT
-144 GTFLG
+144 GTILG
-149 VFASQDKKDET
+149 VFAGQDKKDET
-160 RVALHLWQT
+160 KVALHLWQT

-178 YFSEE
+178 YFSDE
-183 PATKRVREAFPAHVA
+183 PATKRVRDAFPAHVA
-198 RMLGFLGYE
+198 KMLGFLGYE
-207 AGRARQAGAAVLAF
+207 AERARRAGAAVLAF
-221 ETKLAEAS
+221 ETKLAEVS
-229 LPMVRLRDPDA
+229 LPLVQLRNPDA
-240 HYHPMTWAEIDALTP
+240 HYHPMSWAEIDALTP

-289 AATPA
+289 AETPA
-294 QDVRDYL
+294 EDVRDYF
-301 RFQAISGYA
+301 RFQAISGHA

-323 FEGVVMT
+323 FEGVVLT
-330 GAKQPRSLPERALK
+330 GAKQQRSLPERALR

-368 ERFHLVCENVR
+368 ERFRLVCENVR
-379 AAFAARI
+379 TAFAARL
-386 RKLGWMDA
+386 RKLEWMDA

-415 KFRGYEGVEIRADGL
+415 KWRGYEGVEIRPDGL
-430 AQNLANVSR
+430 AQNLVNVSR
-439 WSRARAFARVGGAP
+439 WSRARTFARVGGAP

-463 TVNAYYSPLNNEIV
+463 TVNAYYSPMNNEIV
-477 MPAAILAVPTYGGDS
+477 MPAAILGVPTYDGEA

-533 PTEKGFRERCDRI
+533 PTEKAFRERCDRI
-546 VAQFDREE
+546 VAQYDREE

-566 LGENIADLGG
+566 LGENIADIGG
-576 VEIALDAFRTT
+576 VAIALDAFRET
-587 EAFRSGRLVAGQ
+587 EAFRSGRLIAGQ

-637 INVVLRNVDAFHEA
+637 INVVLRNIDAFHEA

-658 GMWLDPAERVKIW
+658 GMWLAPAERVKIW

>member
-1 MRLPLLAALL
+1 MRSPLLALLL
-11 ASPLSA
+11 ASSLPGA
-17 GPTDCFD
+17 D
-24 LIATNRDQ
+24 LIEANRDP

-40 WLHANGRWNQ
+40 WTHANGAWLRRFPL
-50 AHPVPADRAVYNS
+50 APDRAVYNS

-68 DLIKQDLLAINAE
+68 DLIKKDLLAINAD
-81 LLAKPDATGDQRR
+81 LLAKPDADGDQRR
-94 LADFWRSALGFESG
+94 LADFWRSALGFEAG
-108 PAELPARLRAVLGRL
+108 PAELPAGLRGVLAKL
-123 DQATTPQ
+123 DEARTPQ
-130 ALLDAAAELYAEGT
+130 ALLEASADLYAEGT
-144 GTFLG
+144 GTILG
-149 VFASQDKKDET
+149 VFAGQDKKDET
-160 RVALHLWQT
+160 KVALHLWQT

-178 YFSEE
+178 YFSDE
-183 PATKRVREAFPAHVA
+183 PATKRVRDAFPAHVA
-198 RMLGFLGYE
+198 KMLGFLGYE
-207 AGRARQAGAAVLAF
+207 AERARRAGAAVLAF
-221 ETKLAEAS
+221 ETKLAEVS
-229 LPMVRLRDPDA
+229 LPLVQLRNPDA
-240 HYHPMTWAEIDALTP
+240 HYHPMSWAEIDALTP

-289 AATPA
+289 AETPA
-294 QDVRDYL
+294 EDVRDYF
-301 RFQAISGYA
+301 RFQAISGHA

-323 FEGVVMT
+323 FEGVVLT
-330 GAKQPRSLPERALK
+330 GAKQQRSLPERALR

-368 ERFHLVCENVR
+368 ERFRLVCENVR
-379 AAFAARI
+379 TAFAARL
-386 RKLGWMDA
+386 RKLEWMDA

-415 KFRGYEGVEIRADGL
+415 KFRGYEGVEIRADRL
-430 AQNLANVSR
+430 AQNLVNVSQ
-439 WSRARAFARVGGAP
+439 WSRARTFARVGGAP

-463 TVNAYYSPLNNEIV
+463 TVNAYYSPMNNEIV
-477 MPAAILAVPTYGGDS
+477 MPAAILGVPTYDGEA

-533 PTEKGFRERCDRI
+533 PTEKAFRERCDRI
-546 VAQFDREE
+546 VAQYDREE

-566 LGENIADLGG
+566 LGENIADIGG
-576 VEIALDAFRTT
+576 VAIALDAFRET
-587 EAFRSGRLVAGQ
+587 EAFRSGRLIAGQ

-637 INVVLRNVDAFHEA
+637 INVVLRNIDEFHEA

-658 GMWLDPAERVKIW
+658 PMWLDPAQRVKIW

>member
-1 MRLPLLAALL
+1 MRSPLLALLL
-11 ASPLSA
+11 ASSLPGA
-17 GPTDCFD
+17 D
-24 LIATNRDQ
+24 LIEANRDP

-40 WLHANGRWNQ
+40 WTHANGAWLRRFPL
-50 AHPVPADRAVYNS
+50 APDRAVYNS

-68 DLIKQDLLAINAE
+68 DLIKKDLLAINAE
-81 LLAKPDATGDQRR
+81 LLAKPDADGDQRR
-94 LADFWRSALGFESG
+94 LADFWRSALGFEAG
-108 PAELPARLRAVLGRL
+108 PAELPAGLRGLLAKL
-123 DQATTPQ
+123 DEARTPQ
-130 ALLDAAAELYAEGT
+130 ALLEASADLYAEGT
-144 GTFLG
+144 GTILG
-149 VFASQDKKDET
+149 VFAGQDKKDET
-160 RVALHLWQT
+160 KVALHLWQT

-178 YFSEE
+178 YFSDE
-183 PATKRVREAFPAHVA
+183 PATKRVRDAFPAHVA
-198 RMLGFLGYE
+198 KMLGFLGYE
-207 AGRARQAGAAVLAF
+207 AERARRAGAAVLAF
-221 ETKLAEAS
+221 ETKLAEVS
-229 LPMVRLRDPDA
+229 LPLVQLRNPDA
-240 HYHPMTWAEIDALTP
+240 HYHPMSWAEIDALTP

-289 AATPA
+289 AETPA
-294 QDVRDYL
+294 EDVRDYF
-301 RFQAISGYA
+301 RFQAISGHA

-323 FEGVVMT
+323 FEGVVLT
-330 GAKQPRSLPERALK
+330 GAKQQRSLPERALR

-368 ERFHLVCENVR
+368 ERFRLVCENVR
-379 AAFAARI
+379 TAFAARL
-386 RKLGWMDA
+386 RKLEWMDA

-415 KFRGYEGVEIRADGL
+415 KFRGYEGVEIRADRL
-430 AQNLANVSR
+430 AQNLVNVSQ
-439 WSRARAFARVGGAP
+439 WSRARTFARVGGAP

-463 TVNAYYSPLNNEIV
+463 TVNAYYSPMNNEIV
-477 MPAAILAVPTYGGDS
+477 MPAAILGVPTYDGEA

-533 PTEKGFRERCDRI
+533 PTEKAFRERCDRI
-546 VAQFDREE
+546 VAQYDREE

-566 LGENIADLGG
+566 LGENIADIGG
-576 VEIALDAFRTT
+576 VAIALDAFRET
-587 EAFRSGRLVAGQ
+587 EAFRSGRLIAGQ

-637 INVVLRNVDAFHEA
+637 INVVLRNIDAFHEA

-658 GMWLDPAERVKIW
+658 GMWLAPAERVKIW

>member
-1 MRLPLLAALL
+1 MRSPLLALLL
-11 ASPLSA
+11 ASSLPGA
-17 GPTDCFD
+17 D
-24 LIATNRDQ
+24 LIEANRDP

-40 WLHANGRWNQ
+40 WTHANGAWLRRFPL
-50 AHPVPADRAVYNS
+50 APDRAVYNS

-68 DLIKQDLLAINAE
+68 DLIKKDLLAINAE
-81 LLAKPDATGDQRR
+81 LLAKPDADGDQRR
-94 LADFWRSALGFESG
+94 LADFWRSALGFEAG
-108 PAELPARLRAVLGRL
+108 PAELPAGLRGVLAKL
-123 DQATTPQ
+123 DEARTPQ
-130 ALLDAAAELYAEGT
+130 ALLEASADLYAEGT
-144 GTFLG
+144 GTILG
-149 VFASQDKKDET
+149 VFAGQDKKDET
-160 RVALHLWQT
+160 KVALHLWQT

-178 YFSEE
+178 YFSDE
-183 PATKRVREAFPAHVA
+183 PATKRVRDAFPAHVA
-198 RMLGFLGYE
+198 KMLGFLGYE
-207 AGRARQAGAAVLAF
+207 AERARRAGAAVLAF
-221 ETKLAEAS
+221 ETKLAEVS
-229 LPMVRLRDPDA
+229 LPLVQLRNPDA
-240 HYHPMTWAEIDALTP
+240 HYHPMSWAEIDALTP

-289 AATPA
+289 AETPA
-294 QDVRDYL
+294 EDVRDYF
-301 RFQAISGYA
+301 RFQAISGHA

-323 FEGVVMT
+323 FEGVVLT
-330 GAKQPRSLPERALK
+330 GAKQQRSLPERALRI
-344 MQDGALGDLLG
+344 QDGALGDLLG

-368 ERFHLVCENVR
+368 ERFRLVCENVR
-379 AAFAARI
+379 TAFAARL
-386 RKLGWMDA
+386 RKLEWMDA

-415 KFRGYEGVEIRADGL
+415 KFRGYEGVEIRADRL
-430 AQNLANVSR
+430 AQNLVNVSQ
-439 WSRARAFARVGGAP
+439 WSRARTFARVGGAP

-463 TVNAYYSPLNNEIV
+463 TVNAYYSPMNNEIV
-477 MPAAILAVPTYGGDS
+477 MPAAILGVPTYDGEA

-533 PTEKGFRERCDRI
+533 PTEKAFRERCDRI
-546 VAQFDREE
+546 VAQYDREE

-566 LGENIADLGG
+566 LGENIADIGG
-576 VEIALDAFRTT
+576 VAIALDAFRET
-587 EAFRSGRLVAGQ
+587 EAFRSGRLIAGQ

-637 INVVLRNVDAFHEA
+637 INVVLRNIDAFHEA

-658 GMWLDPAERVKIW
+658 GMWLAPAERVKIW

>member
-1 MRLPLLAALL
+1 MRSPLLALLL
-11 ASPLSA
+11 ASSLPGA
-17 GPTDCFD
+17 D
-24 LIATNRDQ
+24 LIEANRDP

-40 WLHANGRWNQ
+40 WTHANGAWLRRFPL
-50 AHPVPADRAVYNS
+50 APDRAVYNS

-68 DLIKQDLLAINAE
+68 DLIKKDLLVINGE
-81 LLAKPDATGDQRR
+81 LLAKPDATADQRR

-108 PAELPARLRAVLGRL
+108 PAELPVGLRAVLARL
-123 DQATTPQ
+123 DEARTPQ
-130 ALLDAAAELYAEGT
+130 ALLEAAADLYAEGT

-149 VFASQDKKDET
+149 VFAGQDKKDET
-160 RVALHLWQT
+160 KVALQLWQT

-178 YFSEE
+178 YFSDE
-183 PATKRVREAFPAHVA
+183 PATKRVRDAFPAHVA
-198 RMLGFLGYE
+198 RMLGFLGQD
-207 AGRARQAGAAVLAF
+207 AARARQAGAAVLAF
-221 ETKLAEAS
+221 ETRLAEVS
-229 LPMVRLRDPDA
+229 LPMVQLRNPDA
-240 HYHPMTWAEIDALTP
+240 HYHPMSWAEIDALTP

-289 AATPA
+289 AETPPEV
-294 QDVRDYL
+294 VRDYF
-301 RFQAISGYA
+301 RFKAISGYA

-323 FEGVVMT
+323 FEGVVLT
-330 GAKQPRSLPERALK
+330 GAKQQRSLEERALK
-344 MQDGALGDLLG
+344 IQDGALGDLLG

-368 ERFHLVCENVR
+368 ERFRLVCENVR
-379 AAFAARI
+379 TAFAARI
-386 RKLGWMDA
+386 RKLEWMDA

-415 KFRGYEGVEIRADGL
+415 KFRGYEGVEIRPDGL
-430 AQNLANVSR
+430 AQNLLNVSR
-439 WSRARAFARVGGAP
+439 WSRTRTFARVGGAP

-477 MPAAILAVPTYGGDS
+477 MPAAILGVPTYDGDA

-525 RLEQGWSP
+525 RLEQGWSA
-533 PTEKGFRERCDRI
+533 PTEQAFRERCDRI
-546 VAQFDREE
+546 VAQYDREE
-554 PLPGIR
+554 PLPGLR

-566 LGENIADLGG
+566 LGENIADIGG
-576 VEIALDAFRTT
+576 VAIALDAFRET
-587 EAFRSGRLVAGQ
+587 EAFRSGRLIAGQ

-637 INVVLRNVDAFHEA
+637 INVVLRNIDEFHEA

-658 GMWLDPAERVKIW
+658 PMWLDPAQRVKIW

>member
-11 ASPLSA
+11 SLPLA
-17 GPTDCFD
+17 GAD
-24 LIATNRDQ
+24 LIEANRDP
-32 AVSARQDF
+32 AVPARQDF
-40 WLHANGRWNQ
+40 WTHANGAWLRRFPL
-50 AHPVPADRAVYNS
+50 APDRAVYNS

-68 DLIKQDLLAINAE
+68 DLIKKDLLAINGE
-81 LLAKPDATGDQRR
+81 LLAKPDATADQRR
-94 LADFWRSALGFESG
+94 LADFWRSALGFETG
-108 PAELPARLRAVLGRL
+108 PAELPVGLRAVLAKL
-123 DQATTPQ
+123 DEAKTPQ
-130 ALLDAAAELYAEGT
+130 ALLEAAADLYAEGT

-149 VFASQDKKDET
+149 VFAGQDKKDET
-160 RVALHLWQT
+160 KVALQLWQT

-178 YFSEE
+178 YFSDE
-183 PATKRVREAFPAHVA
+183 PATRRVREAFPAHVA
-198 RMLGFLGYE
+198 KMLGFLGHDAE
-207 AGRARQAGAAVLAF
+207 RARRAGAAVLAF

-229 LPMVRLRDPDA
+229 LPMVQLRNPDA
-240 HYHPMTWAEIDALTP
+240 HYHPMSWTEVDALTP

-277 QPDFLKALARIL
+277 QPDFLKAVARIL

-294 QDVRDYL
+294 EEVRDYF
-301 RFQAISGYA
+301 RFRAISGYA

-323 FEGVVMT
+323 FEGVVLT
-330 GAKQPRSLPERALK
+330 GAKQQRSLEERALK
-344 MQDGALGDLLG
+344 IQDGALGDLLG

-368 ERFHLVCENVR
+368 ERFRLVCENVR
-379 AAFAARI
+379 TAFAARI
-386 RKLGWMDA
+386 RKLEWMDA
-394 ETQAWALRKL
+394 DTQAWALRKL

-415 KFRGYEGVEIRADGL
+415 KWRGYEGVEIRPDGL
-430 AQNLANVSR
+430 AQNLVNVSR

-463 TVNAYYSPLNNEIV
+463 TVNAYYSPMNNEIV
-477 MPAAILAVPTYGGDS
+477 MPAAILGVPTYDGDV

-515 DSGRRFGPTG
+515 DSGRRYGPTG

-533 PTEKGFRERCDRI
+533 ATEQAFRERCDRL
-546 VAQFDREE
+546 VAQYGREE

-560 VNGKLT
+560 VDGKLT
-566 LGENIADLGG
+566 LGENIADIGG
-576 VEIALDAFRTT
+576 VAIALDAFRTT
-587 EAFRSGRLVAGQ
+587 EAYRSGRRIAGQ
-599 TPLQRFFLA
+599 TPLERFFLA

-637 INVVLRNVDAFHEA
+637 INVVLRNIDEFHEA

-658 GMWLDPAERVKIW
+658 PMWLAPADRVKIW

>member
-1 MRLPLLAALL
+1 MRSPLLALLL
-11 ASPLSA
+11 ASSLPGA
-17 GPTDCFD
+17 D
-24 LIATNRDQ
+24 LIEANRDP

-40 WLHANGRWNQ
+40 WTHANGAWLRRFPL
-50 AHPVPADRAVYNS
+50 APDRAVYNS

-68 DLIKQDLLAINAE
+68 DLIKKDLLVINGE
-81 LLAKPDATGDQRR
+81 LLAKPDATADQRR

-108 PAELPARLRAVLGRL
+108 PAELPAGLRAVLARL
-123 DQATTPQ
+123 DEARTPQ
-130 ALLDAAAELYAEGT
+130 ALLEAAADLYAEGT

-149 VFASQDKKDET
+149 VFAGQDKKDET
-160 RVALHLWQT
+160 KVALQLWQT

-178 YFSEE
+178 YFSDE
-183 PATKRVREAFPAHVA
+183 PATKRVRDAFPAHVA
-198 RMLGFLGYE
+198 RMLGFLGQD
-207 AGRARQAGAAVLAF
+207 AARARQAGAAVLAF
-221 ETKLAEAS
+221 ETRLAEVS
-229 LPMVRLRDPDA
+229 LPMVQLRNPDA
-240 HYHPMTWAEIDALTP
+240 HYHPMSWAEIDALTP

-289 AATPA
+289 AETPPEV
-294 QDVRDYL
+294 VRDYF
-301 RFQAISGYA
+301 RFKAISGYA

-323 FEGVVMT
+323 FEGVVLT
-330 GAKQPRSLPERALK
+330 GAKQQRSLEERALK
-344 MQDGALGDLLG
+344 IQDGALGDLLG

-368 ERFHLVCENVR
+368 ERFRLVCENVR
-379 AAFAARI
+379 TAFAARI
-386 RKLGWMDA
+386 RKLEWMDA

-415 KFRGYEGVEIRADGL
+415 KFRGYEGVEIRPDGL
-430 AQNLANVSR
+430 AQNLLNVSR
-439 WSRARAFARVGGAP
+439 WSRARTFARVGGAP

-477 MPAAILAVPTYGGDS
+477 MPAAILGVPTYDGDA
-492 LDDAVLYGFI
+492 LDDAVLYVFI
-502 ACTIGHELTHGFD
+502 DCTIGHELTHGFD

-525 RLEQGWSP
+525 RLEQGWSA
-533 PTEKGFRERCDRI
+533 PTEQAFRERCDRI
-546 VAQFDREE
+546 VAQYDREE
-554 PLPGIR
+554 PLPGLR

-566 LGENIADLGG
+566 LGENIADIGG
-576 VEIALDAFRTT
+576 VAIALDAFRET
-587 EAFRSGRLVAGQ
+587 EAFRSGRLIAGQ

-637 INVVLRNVDAFHEA
+637 INVVLRNIDEFHEA

-658 GMWLDPAERVKIW
+658 PMWLDPAQRVKIW

>member
-1 MRLPLLAALL
+1 MRLPLLALLL
-11 ASPLSA
+11 ATSLPGA
-17 GPTDCFD
+17 D
-24 LIATNRDQ
+24 LIEANRDP

-40 WLHANGRWNQ
+40 WTHANGAWLRRFPL
-50 AHPVPADRAVYNS
+50 APDRAVYNS

-68 DLIKQDLLAINAE
+68 DLIKKDLLAINAD
-81 LLAKPDATGDQRR
+81 LLAKPDAAGDQRR
-94 LADFWRSALGFESG
+94 LADFWRSALGFEAG
-108 PAELPARLRAVLGRL
+108 PAELPAGLRTVLAKL
-123 DQATTPQ
+123 DEAKTPQ
-130 ALLDAAAELYAEGT
+130 ALLEASAELYAEGT

-149 VFASQDKKDET
+149 VFAGQDKKDET
-160 RVALHLWQT
+160 KVALQLWQT

-178 YFSEE
+178 YFSDE

-198 RMLGFLGYE
+198 RMLGFLGHDAE
-207 AGRARQAGAAVLAF
+207 RARRAGAAVLAF

-229 LPMVRLRDPDA
+229 LPMVQLRNPDA
-240 HYHPMTWAEIDALTP
+240 HYHPMSWAEVDALTP

-277 QPDFLKALARIL
+277 QPDFLQAVARIL

-294 QDVRDYL
+294 EEVRDYF
-301 RFQAISGYA
+301 RFRAISGYA

-323 FEGVVMT
+323 FEGVVLT
-330 GAKQPRSLPERALK
+330 GAKQQRSLEERALK
-344 MQDGALGDLLG
+344 IQDGALGDLLG
-355 KEYVARRFTPAQR
+355 KEYVARRFTSAQR
-368 ERFHLVCENVR
+368 ERFRLVCENVR
-379 AAFAARI
+379 TAFAARI
-386 RKLGWMDA
+386 RRSEWMDA
-394 ETQAWALRKL
+394 DTQAWALRKL

-415 KFRGYEGVEIRADGL
+415 KWRGYEGVEIRPDGL
-430 AQNLANVSR
+430 AQNLVNVSR
-439 WSRARAFARVGGAP
+439 WSRARTFARVGGAP

-463 TVNAYYSPLNNEIV
+463 TVNAYYSPMNNEIV
-477 MPAAILAVPTYGGDS
+477 MPAAILGVPTYDGDA

-525 RLEQGWSP
+525 RLEQGWSA
-533 PTEKGFRERCDRI
+533 PTERAFRERCDRL
-546 VAQFDREE
+546 VAQYGREE

-560 VNGKLT
+560 VDGKLT
-566 LGENIADLGG
+566 LGENIADIGG

-587 EAFRSGRLVAGQ
+587 EAYRSGRPIAGQ
-599 TPLQRFFLA
+599 APLQRFFLA

-637 INVVLRNVDAFHEA
+637 INVVLRNIDAFHEA

-658 GMWLDPAERVKIW
+658 GMWLAPAERVKIW

>member
-1 MRLPLLAALL
+1 MRSPLLALLL
-11 ASPLSA
+11 ASSLPGA
-17 GPTDCFD
+17 D
-24 LIATNRDQ
+24 LIEANRDP

-40 WLHANGRWNQ
+40 WTHANGAWLRRFPL
-50 AHPVPADRAVYNS
+50 APDRAVYNS

-68 DLIKQDLLAINAE
+68 DLIKKDLLVINGE
-81 LLAKPDATGDQRR
+81 LLAKPDATADQRR

-108 PAELPARLRAVLGRL
+108 PAELPAGLRAVLGRL
-123 DQATTPQ
+123 DEAGTPQ
-130 ALLDAAAELYAEGT
+130 ALLEASADLYAEGV
-144 GTFLG
+144 GSFLG

-160 RVALHLWQT
+160 KVALHLWQT

-178 YFSEE
+178 YFSDE
-183 PATKRVREAFPAHVA
+183 PATKRVRDAFPAHVA
-198 RMLGFLGYE
+198 KLLGFLGHE
-207 AGRARQAGAAVLAF
+207 AERARRAGAAVLAF
-221 ETKLAEAS
+221 ETRLAEVS
-229 LPMVRLRDPDA
+229 LTMVQLRNPDA
-240 HYHPMTWAEIDALTP
+240 HYHPMSWAEIDALTP

-289 AATPA
+289 AETPA
-294 QDVRDYL
+294 ETVRDYF
-301 RFQAISGYA
+301 RFKAISGYA

-323 FEGVVMT
+323 FEGVVLT
-330 GAKQPRSLPERALK
+330 GAKQQRSLEERALRI
-344 MQDGALGDLLG
+344 QDGALGDLLG

-368 ERFHLVCENVR
+368 ERFRLVCENVR
-379 AAFAARI
+379 TAFAARI
-386 RKLGWMDA
+386 RKLEWMDA

-415 KFRGYEGVEIRADGL
+415 KFRGYEGVEIRPEGL
-430 AQNLANVSR
+430 AQNLSNVSR
-439 WSRARAFARVGGAP
+439 WSRARTFARVGGAP

-477 MPAAILAVPTYGGDS
+477 MPAAILGVPTYDGDA

-525 RLEQGWSP
+525 RLEQGWSA
-533 PTEKGFRERCDRI
+533 PTERAFRERCDRI
-546 VAQFDREE
+546 VAQYDREE
-554 PLPGIR
+554 PLPGLR

-566 LGENIADLGG
+566 LGENIADIGG
-576 VEIALDAFRTT
+576 VAIALDAFRET
-587 EAFRSGRLVAGQ
+587 EAFRSGRLIAGQ

-637 INVVLRNVDAFHEA
+637 INVVLRNIDEFHEA

-658 GMWLDPAERVKIW
+658 PMWLDPAQRVKIW

>member
-1 MRLPLLAALL
+1 MRSPLLALLL
-11 ASPLSA
+11 ASSLPGA
-17 GPTDCFD
+17 D
-24 LIATNRDQ
+24 LIEANRDP

-40 WLHANGRWNQ
+40 WTHANGAWLRRFPL
-50 AHPVPADRAVYNS
+50 APDRAVYNS

-68 DLIKQDLLAINAE
+68 DLIKKDLLAINAD
-81 LLAKPDATGDQRR
+81 LLAKPDADGDQRR
-94 LADFWRSALGFESG
+94 LADFWRSALGFEAG
-108 PAELPARLRAVLGRL
+108 PAELPAGLRGLLAKL
-123 DQATTPQ
+123 DEARTPQ
-130 ALLDAAAELYAEGT
+130 ALLEASADLYAEGT
-144 GTFLG
+144 GTILG
-149 VFASQDKKDET
+149 VFAGQDKKDET
-160 RVALHLWQT
+160 KVALHLWQT

-178 YFSEE
+178 YFSDE
-183 PATKRVREAFPAHVA
+183 PATKRVRDAFPAHVA
-198 RMLGFLGYE
+198 KMLGFLGYE
-207 AGRARQAGAAVLAF
+207 AERARRAGAAVLAF
-221 ETKLAEAS
+221 ETKLAEVS
-229 LPMVRLRDPDA
+229 LPLVQLRNPDA
-240 HYHPMTWAEIDALTP
+240 HYHPMSWAEIDALTP

-289 AATPA
+289 AETPA
-294 QDVRDYL
+294 EDVRDYF
-301 RFQAISGYA
+301 RFQAISGHA

-323 FEGVVMT
+323 FEGVVLT
-330 GAKQPRSLPERALK
+330 GAKQQRSLPERALR

-368 ERFHLVCENVR
+368 ERFRLVCENVR
-379 AAFAARI
+379 TAFAARL
-386 RKLGWMDA
+386 RKLEWMDA

-404 AAIKLRVGYPD
+404 TAIKLRVGYPD
-415 KFRGYEGVEIRADGL
+415 KFRGYEGVEIRADRL
-430 AQNLANVSR
+430 AQNLVNVSQ
-439 WSRARAFARVGGAP
+439 WSRARTFARVGGAP

-463 TVNAYYSPLNNEIV
+463 TVNAYYSPMNNEIV
-477 MPAAILAVPTYGGDS
+477 MPAAILGVPTYDGEA

-533 PTEKGFRERCDRI
+533 PTEKAFRERCDRI
-546 VAQFDREE
+546 VAQYDREE

-566 LGENIADLGG
+566 LGENIADIGG
-576 VEIALDAFRTT
+576 VAIALDAFRET
-587 EAFRSGRLVAGQ
+587 EAFRSGRLIAGQ

-637 INVVLRNVDAFHEA
+637 INVVLRNIDAFHEA

-658 GMWLDPAERVKIW
+658 GMWLAPAERVKIW